1 MENKNNYL
9 NNTLNIFT
17 ILNLKDKKNS
27 KNTSNNK
34 KMNIKKLWNI
44 AQNPHLNNSDLK
56 KVLLDQEL
64 SKMFNKILKDT
75 SLFYFPKVK
84 AASSNTIERIS
95 KDFQITSFLSKKDH
109 KLIYIN
115 LNFFDKIDKKIKYL
129 YVGKNNNFLSKEL
142 PQMINNEIQFIL
154 NLNDNFFVSLQ
165 DPETEI
171 FIR

>member
-109 KLIYIN
+109 KLIYIK
-115 LNFFDKIDKKIKYL
+115 LNFFGKIDKKIKYL
-129 YVGKNNNFLSKEL
+129 YVKKNNKFLFKEL
-142 PQMINNEIQFIL
+142 PKMINNEIQFIL
-154 NLNDNFFVSLQ
+154 DQNDNFFVSLQ
-165 DPETEI
+165 DPDTEI